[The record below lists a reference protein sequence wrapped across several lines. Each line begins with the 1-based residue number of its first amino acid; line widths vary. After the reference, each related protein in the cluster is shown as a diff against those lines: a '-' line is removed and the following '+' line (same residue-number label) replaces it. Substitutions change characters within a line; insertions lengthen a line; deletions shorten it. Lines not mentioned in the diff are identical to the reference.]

1 MNDFQCYELKIDDE
15 FKNLIPPL
23 SADEY
28 QQLKQ
33 NLIQEGCRE
42 AILTWDGYI
51 IDGHNRYEICNRV
64 GIPFQVYSL
73 NLHSR
78 EEVIAWICA
87 NQLGRRNIS
96 GETRKYLIGKRYEA
110 EKVIGT
116 ANAVG
121 SNQYVRKV
129 DGPKMW
135 AHPNSNRTLQKT
147 AARLGREYHISH
159 ATVNK
164 YAIYAHALDMLG
176 KKEPEIV
183 PKILSGRVKLSHE
196 NVVELSKLPNADVK
210 RLSQQISNGT
220 IDFVGYS
227 GTRRELQRSIMS
239 GKKSK
244 QSEIQIPTGSIKNM
258 PEYDPDAGISSLALT
273 IPSWVSSI
281 DRTRSTANL
290 SIVSS
295 NACEKLEKQLAVLKK
310 TIEDMLTAIKEEN
323 HNG

>member
-42 AILTWDGYI
+42 AILTWNGYI
-51 IDGHNRYEICNRV
+51 IDGHNRYEICNQV
-64 GIPFQVYSL
+64 GIPFQVYGL

-78 EEVIAWICA
+78 EEVIAWICV

-116 ANAVG
+116 ANAAG

-129 DGPKMW
+129 DGPKKW
-135 AHPNSNRTLQKT
+135 NHPNLNRTLQKT

-196 NVVELSKLPNADVK
+196 NVVKLSKLPNADVK
-210 RLSQQISNGT
+210 RLSQQISNET
-220 IDFVGYS
+220 TDFVGYS

-239 GKKSK
+239 GKESE
-244 QSEIQIPTGSIKNM
+244 QSAIQIPLGSIKNM
-258 PEYDPDAGISSLALT
+258 PAYDPDAEISSLALT

-281 DRTRSTANL
+281 DRTRSMANL

-295 NACEKLEKQLAVLKK
+295 NAREKLEKQLAVLKK
-310 TIEDMLTAIKEEN
+310 TIEDMLAAIKEEN

>member
-1 MNDFQCYELKIDDE
+1 MNDFECYELKIDDE

-33 NLIQEGCRE
+33 NIIQEGCRE
-42 AILTWDGYI
+42 AIITWNGYI
-51 IDGHNRYEICNRV
+51 IDGHNRYKICSQI
-64 GIPFQVYSL
+64 GISFQVYSL

-78 EEVIAWICA
+78 EEVIAWICT

-129 DGPKMW
+129 DKSKKW
-135 AHPNSNRTLQKT
+135 VHPNSNRTLQKT
-147 AARLGREYHISH
+147 AMRLGSEYHISH

-183 PKILSGRVKLSHE
+183 PKILSGRIKLSHE
-196 NVVELSKLPNADVK
+196 NLIELSKLPNADVK
-210 RLSQQISNGT
+210 RLSQLISNSAA
-220 IDFVGYS
+220 DFVGYS
-227 GTRRELQRSIMS
+227 GTRSELQGSIMS
-239 GKKSK
+239 GKESK
-244 QSEIQIPTGSIKNM
+244 QSNLQIPSGSIKNM
-258 PEYDPDAGISSLALT
+258 PAYDPDAEISSLALT

-295 NACEKLEKQLAVLKK
+295 NAREKLEKQLAVLKK
-310 TIEDMLTAIKEEN
+310 TIEDTLTAIKEEN